1 MAVRKSIRA
10 KAHRVTASAAR
21 GVSWM
26 SLVAATSLGVSGVD
40 QIRARVSSETDV
52 QDDGELRL
60 IVQSYRRDNL
70 EQGKLP
76 ARHAQPLASMQRAI
90 TAEELRDGVD
100 VSVLQ
105 LPEFDSV
112 DADSVVVAWVERG
125 VADLEFDGMES
136 RPQGSAY
143 YGVAQ
148 RGDAGSDVVVR
159 LAHV

>member
-10 KAHRVTASAAR
+10 KAHRVTATAAR

-26 SLVAATSLGVSGVD
+26 SLVAATTLGVSGVD
-40 QIRARVSSETDV
+40 QIRTRVSSENDV

-60 IVQSYRRDNL
+60 IVQSYPRETL
-70 EQGKLP
+70 EQGRRP
-76 ARHAQPLASMQRAI
+76 SRDERPLASIQRTI

-105 LPEFDSV
+105 LPELGISSSDSI
-112 DADSVVVAWVERG
+112 VVAWVERG

-136 RPQGSAY
+136 RPRDGAY

-148 RGDAGSDVVVR
+148 RGADIVLRAARG
-159 LAHV
+159 